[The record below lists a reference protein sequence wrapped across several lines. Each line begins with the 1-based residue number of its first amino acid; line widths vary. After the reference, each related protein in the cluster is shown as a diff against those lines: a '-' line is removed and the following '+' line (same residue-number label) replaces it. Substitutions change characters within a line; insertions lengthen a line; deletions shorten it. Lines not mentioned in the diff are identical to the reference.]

1 MLRSLMLLTG
11 TTLSARL
18 REASFRPEHF
28 RKRTI
33 LPLLFAISVHQSQA
47 GDSAYR
53 TALNAAHERY
63 RALEMQL
70 HDFRKIKPELP
81 PTQREER
88 LRLLGQLVTD
98 DPVWVLAEQIHS
110 DIAALVAIRSRTAAD
125 DAILDSLKDF
135 LAITS
140 GFQER
145 ATARKQAELFSTALR
160 QFIARR
166 DAAGASAWAQS
177 Q

>member
-1 MLRSLMLLTG
+1 
-11 TTLSARL
+11 
-18 REASFRPEHF
+18 
-28 RKRTI
+28 
-33 LPLLFAISVHQSQA
+33 
-47 GDSAYR
+47 
-53 TALNAAHERY
+53 
-63 RALEMQL
+63 MQL
-70 HDFRKIKPELP
+70 HDFRKIKLELP

-125 DAILDSLKDF
+125 DAIPDSLKDF

-145 ATARKQAELFSTALR
+145 ATTRKQAELFSTALR

-166 DAAGASAWAQS
+166 DAARASAWAQS

>member
-1 MLRSLMLLTG
+1 MLRSLVLLTG

-47 GDSAYR
+47 EDSAYR

-98 DPVWVLAEQIHS
+98 DPVWVLAERIHS

-145 ATARKQAELFSTALR
+145 ATTHKQAELFATALR

-166 DAAGASAWAQS
+166 DAAGASA
-177 Q
+177 